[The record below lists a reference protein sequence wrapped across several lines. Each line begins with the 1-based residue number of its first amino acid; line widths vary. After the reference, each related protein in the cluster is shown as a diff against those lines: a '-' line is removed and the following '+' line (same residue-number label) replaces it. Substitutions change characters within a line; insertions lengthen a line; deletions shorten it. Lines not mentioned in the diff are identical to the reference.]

1 MQSTPGVY
9 IVSAWNS
16 NKIDSMIHT
25 VALEVLQGSDII
37 MKNGDLVM
45 DSTTEDIFIT
55 GYKISR
61 K

>member
-9 IVSAWNS
+9 IVSVWNS

-25 VALEVLQGSDII
+25 VAVEVLQGSDII

-45 DSTTEDIFIT
+45 NSTTEDIFIT
-55 GYKISR
+55 GYKIS
-61 K
+61 KK